1 MKKLKIYLIENILST
16 LKNLSFPNVDFT
28 LSKPKNKSFGDLS
41 SNLPLLIGNLQK
53 KPPLDIGKMILK
65 DLKEKKMKDIEAKK
79 ANPLTYANIRK
90 NAYDFR
96 DKKEEVKEPEKY
108 EVNIN
113 R

>member
-1 MKKLKIYLIENILST
+1 MNLMMKKLKIYLIENILST

-65 DLKEKKMKDIEAKK
+65 DLKEKKNEGHYRYK
-79 ANPLTYANIRK
+79 
-90 NAYDFR
+90 R
-96 DKKEEVKEPEKY
+96 DKPWIFKF
-108 EVNIN
+108 
-113 R
+113 